1 MGRKNPERRQQPG
14 AIHEVPPLPHWNDE
28 SGYTGQPLAALTQ
41 GQRYYLKTIAS
52 SDVTICT
59 GPPGTGKTHIACG
72 MAAQYLRQGRVGKII
87 LCRPVGGIE
96 REIGYLPGGIRE
108 KLGPYLVPL
117 FDELSNY
124 MHYEFVKRLLDV
136 GRLEIVPLAALQGRT
151 FKDCFV
157 VLDEAQNASY
167 ADLKMFFTRFGEGS
181 TVVAS
186 GDIRQ
191 KVDHIANDG
200 SLSAVIDRCYE
211 LEGVGVCHLT
221 HADVVRHP
229 LTAEFDRVL

>member
-1 MGRKNPERRQQPG
+1 MARKNPERRQMAG
-14 AIHEVPPLPHWNDE
+14 AIHEPIKPNHDEHGFKDNPL
-28 SGYTGQPLAALTQ
+28 TGKTP
-41 GQRYYLKTIAS
+41 GQKYYLRTIAR

-72 MAAQYLRQGRVGKII
+72 IAAQYLRSHDVEKIV

-124 MHYEFVKRLLDV
+124 LTYEYIKHLMDV
-136 GRLEIVPLAALQGRT
+136 GRLEIVPLSALQGRT

-157 VLDEAQNASY
+157 VLDEAQNAAYS
-167 ADLKMFFTRFGEGS
+167 DLKMFFTRFGEGS
-181 TVVAS
+181 KVVAS

-191 KVDHIANDG
+191 KVSHVENEG
-200 SLSAVIDRCYE
+200 SLAAVIDRCYD
-211 LEGVGVCHLT
+211 LEGVGVCHLDYD
-221 HADVVRHP
+221 DVVRHP
-229 LTAEFDRVL
+229 LTSEFDRRL